1 MYCWPLNNDKI
12 HRSLIFI
19 KWPHQF
25 YPITPTESKW
35 TEPFFVLDYP
45 NWIFGG
51 CCMLIFASI
60 WNFVP
65 ENTLKLTLLHH
76 CGIVKIL
83 HNSKCVPMCP
93 VVLFLKLVTLVM
105 FVFGSHFSCHNNWSF
120 DFASVQHI
128 SFRLLNLNTVVLL
141 HLRASYLSF
150 LQISQAWEMG
160 SWTWHYHVC
169 NGLVTR
175 VLWCSLGNKGMMQE

>member
-1 MYCWPLNNDKI
+1 MGGVVCWFSP
-12 HRSLIFI
+12 
-19 KWPHQF
+19 
-25 YPITPTESKW
+25 
-35 TEPFFVLDYP
+35 V
-45 NWIFGG
+45 FGI
-51 CCMLIFASI
+51 LYQ
-60 WNFVP
+60 
-65 ENTLKLTLLHH
+65 
-76 CGIVKIL
+76 KIL
-83 HNSKCVPMCP
+83 SNLRYCII
-93 VVLFLKLVTLVM
+93 VVLWRFCIIVNVFRCVLLFCCLNWWHWFM
-105 FVFGSHFSCHNNWSF
+105 FVFVIGSHFSCHNNWSF

-175 VLWCSLGNKGMMQE
+175 VLWCSLGNKGMIRNNQSLLKIIDNNLWIIHFPFFWFKDFHVETFQTYDFHQFCC